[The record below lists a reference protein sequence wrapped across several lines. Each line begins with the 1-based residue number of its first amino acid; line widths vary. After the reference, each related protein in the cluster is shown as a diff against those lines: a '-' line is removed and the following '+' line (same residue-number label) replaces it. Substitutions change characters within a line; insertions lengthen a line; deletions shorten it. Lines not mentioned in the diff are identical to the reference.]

1 MFRAAESNPTVKE
14 YTPVIK
20 KVFDITLIMDFYF
33 DEDHCNLLPKPL
45 FLWSFFV
52 GYVKSSNIQ

>member
-1 MFRAAESNPTVKE
+1 MKE
-14 YTPVIK
+14 YATVIK
-20 KVFDITLIMDFYF
+20 KVFDITPIMDFYL

-45 FLWSFFV
+45 FLGSFFV